1 VTGGKLVQDTKDVE
15 AKLTKEVLSFC
26 NHIVHPC
33 EIVAAC
39 KRNDFAPILPATKR
53 ISQILIIVRNFQSK
67 LMNLAKAFDGANLS
81 ILVVDTWVFER
92 DVDRGFLGEALAGA
106 LIFPYTALE
115 NPDYLHSQEVILKK
129 RLITE
134 LLQSLVLDFPE
145 LSYELHMKPEYFM
158 YEAMLT
164 RGRLFPPTLY
174 AFANLTRN
182 HGGQGNMAH
191 VLDGFVEALKQL
203 EKTGV
208 VYYANGYWKISK
220 QFADKSK
227 SLRYRFID
235 LFKTGQRAVF
245 TASLGIFPQI
255 LEALSQ
261 NPEGLLKTQLSID
274 DLVIKEVLEDP
285 EDFVYLPTA
294 TGLVPL
300 SNRMDIK
307 AFARKALGADKD
319 ARIKIKSV
327 GGILNDVYLVETS
340 TKGRQAKAI
349 IKQFRDWSN
358 FKWFPLTLWSVGTRS
373 FAVAG
378 SSRLER
384 ECAMNRFLDSKGFA
398 VPRLLNVSPNQRLV
412 VMEYVEG
419 EDLTQIVRRSTNSK
433 SAEQTRDAL
442 MIVEKVGQTLARV
455 HSLDVALGDTKP
467 ENIFVDK
474 KGDIYLM
481 DFEQSSRKGDIV
493 WDVAEFLFYA
503 GHDISPFTDA
513 KRLKRFAET
522 FIKGYLE
529 AGGQAATV
537 KSAGTA
543 KYTKVFS
550 IFTYPHIVYALS
562 NACRNANK
570 REV

>member
-1 VTGGKLVQDTKDVE
+1 LAQSTKDAE
-15 AKLTKEVLSFC
+15 EKLTKEVLSFC
-26 NHIVHPC
+26 NHVVHPC

-39 KRNDFAPILPATKR
+39 KRNDFASILPATKKIR
-53 ISQILIIVRNFQSK
+53 QILIIVRNFQPK
-67 LMNLAKAFDGANLS
+67 LMNLAKTFNGANTS
-81 ILVVDTWVFER
+81 ILAVDTWVFER

-106 LIFPYTALE
+106 LIFPYTALK
-115 NPDYLHSQEVILKK
+115 NPSYLHSQEVILKK

-134 LLQSLVLDFPE
+134 LLKSLVLDFPE

-174 AFANLTRN
+174 AFANLTKD
-182 HGGQGNMAH
+182 HGGQSNMAK
-191 VLDGFVEALKQL
+191 VLEGFVEALKQL
-203 EKTGV
+203 EKTDAL
-208 VYYANGYWKISK
+208 YSTDGYWKISK

-227 SLRYRFID
+227 SLRLRFVD
-235 LFKTGQRAVF
+235 LFKTGQRALF
-245 TASLGIFPQI
+245 AASLGIFPQI

-261 NPEGLLKTQLSID
+261 DRDTLLRSQLSIN
-274 DLVIKEVLEDP
+274 DLVIKQILEDP
-285 EDFVYLPTA
+285 EDYMCLPTA

-300 SNRMDIK
+300 SNRINIK
-307 AFARKALGADKD
+307 VFARKALSADQNVKV
-319 ARIKIKSV
+319 KIKSV

-340 TKGRQAKAI
+340 IRGKQARAI

-358 FKWFPLTLWSVGTRS
+358 FKWFPLTLWSVGTKT

-378 SSRLER
+378 NSRLER
-384 ECAMNRFLDSKGFA
+384 ECAMNRFLDSQGFT
-398 VPRLLNVSPNQRLV
+398 VPKLLNVSPNQRLV
-412 VMEYVEG
+412 AMEYVDG
-419 EDLTQIVRRSTNSK
+419 EDLTKIVKRSTGTK
-433 SAEQTRDAL
+433 STDQTRDAL

-467 ENIFVDK
+467 ENIFVGK
-474 KGDIYLM
+474 KGEIYLM

-513 KRLKRFAET
+513 KRLKKFAET

-562 NACRNANK
+562 SACRNAD
-570 REV
+570 RLRVG